1 MLCNGEITEP
11 LPQKYTYTKIPFA
24 GYNCYWTIS
33 QQEWKTLK
41 IGKCS
46 EDGNFT
52 YIGGRLSQWINFEIL
67 EFVLGFESWG
77 NKTTT
82 KKQLCYS
89 LLSLKK
95 SSFVLFP
102 FRRRCQLGIWF
113 IEIGSISCPFWYGS
127 LDFVDQKVNFW
138 ASLYI
143 DQMENILKKG

>member
-1 MLCNGEITEP
+1 MLCKGEITEP

-77 NKTTT
+77 NKTT
-82 KKQLCYS
+82 KK
-89 LLSLKK
+89 KTI
-95 SSFVLFP
+95 VLFIAEP
-102 FRRRCQLGIWF
+102 QEEFFCF
-113 IEIGSISCPFWYGS
+113 IP
-127 LDFVDQKVNFW
+127 L
-138 ASLYI
+138 
-143 DQMENILKKG
+143 